1 MRLLLYLFLSVQLA
15 FNQLHLFAVAI
26 YQSTILDRLLN
37 RFLHIAIMKLSA
49 AFSVA
54 LIYSRYCAALEEA
67 QKYVQSVVK
76 LE

>member
-1 MRLLLYLFLSVQLA
+1 
-15 FNQLHLFAVAI
+15 
-26 YQSTILDRLLN
+26 
-37 RFLHIAIMKLSA
+37 MKLSA

-54 LIYSRYCAALEEA
+54 LIYSGYCAALEEA